1 MKKIIALIFTLG
13 VFFLMSQGSL
23 LAQVENPVKKA
34 KKKTENRINEKTDK
48 GIDKGLDE
56 LEKGIGGL
64 FKKNKKQKTSPPPE
78 AKQSEQGEG
87 QSKDAA
93 VTAQTEQDNTKP
105 SLNWAKYDFVPGDNI
120 IFEDNLIGEENGE
133 FPSRWDL
140 IKGNVEIAQLGGEN
154 VIMFRAGSPGII
166 PYLKDPEKDYL
177 PDIFTIELDLYCGT
191 GTFEVNLYDRKNQ
204 KSGSPSGWTSFKMK
218 HNEMGWANNFSKL
231 SDLSLPE
238 RRWVHIAIAYTNG
251 KLKGYIDE
259 TRLVNIP
266 RIDFDPKGI
275 TLYTY
280 IFGTLHE
287 GHYYV
292 KNLRIAEGGVK
303 YYDRFLQDGKI
314 VSNGIRFDVGKATL
328 RPESMGVINK
338 IYKLLSEHPEVN
350 FSIEGHTDSD
360 GDFDFNQKLSEE
372 RAKTVMTQLVSMG
385 IDSGRLS
392 SKGFGESKPINTNDT
407 PEGKAAN
414 RRVEFVKN

>member
-1 MKKIIALIFTLG
+1 MPVA
-13 VFFLMSQGSL
+13 
-23 LAQVENPVKKA
+23 AQEKQ
-34 KKKTENRINEKTDK
+34 ENEK
-48 GIDKGLDE
+48 L
-56 LEKGIGGL
+56 
-64 FKKNKKQKTSPPPE
+64 
-78 AKQSEQGEG
+78 
-87 QSKDAA
+87 
-93 VTAQTEQDNTKP
+93 
-105 SLNWAKYDFVPGDNI
+105 SLNWAKYDFVPGDKI

-140 IKGNVEIAQLGGEN
+140 IQGNVEIAQLGGEN

-177 PDIFTIELDLYCGT
+177 PDVFTIELDLYCGT
-191 GTFEVNLYDRKNQ
+191 GSFEVNLYDRKNQ
-204 KSGSPSGWTSFKMK
+204 KSGSPSGYTSIKIK
-218 HNEMGWANNFSKL
+218 HNQMGWTNSY
-231 SDLSLPE
+231 SEIPDQSLPK
-238 RRWVHIAIAYTNG
+238 RRWVHIAIAYTQG
-251 KLKGYIDE
+251 KLKAYHDE
-259 TRLVNIP
+259 TRLINVP
-266 RIDFDPKGI
+266 RIDFDPKGL

-292 KNLRIAEGGVK
+292 KNVRIAEGGVK

-314 VSNGIRFDVGKATL
+314 VSNGIRFDIGKATL
-328 RPESMGVINK
+328 RPESMGILNK

-385 IDSGRLS
+385 ISADRLT
-392 SKGFGESKPINTNDT
+392 SKGFGESKPVNTNDT